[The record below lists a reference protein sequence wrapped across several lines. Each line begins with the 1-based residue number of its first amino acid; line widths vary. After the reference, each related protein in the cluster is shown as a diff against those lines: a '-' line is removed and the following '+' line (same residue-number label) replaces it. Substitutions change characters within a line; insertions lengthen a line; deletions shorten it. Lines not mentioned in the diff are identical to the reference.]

1 MQNMQHQS
9 GIKCT
14 FEQVYLVYKF
24 LETPM
29 NLMLQGMEEK
39 SDAKKY
45 YRSIVKQLHPDK
57 NAHPQAKEA
66 FQKLQKAVEIMGNKK
81 QY

>member
-1 MQNMQHQS
+1 MAALNASELLKLHADS
-9 GIKCT
+9 GLVALTKFTALVKAEARRRGVEVPRAELIKAT
-14 FEQVYLVYKF
+14 V
-24 LETPM
+24 
-29 NLMLQGMEEK
+29 EK

-66 FQKLQKAVEIMGNKK
+66 F
-81 QY
+81 

>member
-1 MQNMQHQS
+1 MAKEYIQMHQS
-9 GIKCT
+9 GLKSS

-29 NLMLQGMEEK
+29 NLVLQGMEEK

-66 FQKLQKAVEIMGNKK
+66 F
-81 QY
+81 

>member
-1 MQNMQHQS
+1 MAKEYIQMHPN
-9 GIKCT
+9 GTKCS

-29 NLMLQGMEEK
+29 NLVLQGMEEK

-66 FQKLQKAVEIMGNKK
+66 F
-81 QY
+81 

>member
-1 MQNMQHQS
+1 MHPN
-9 GIKCT
+9 GTKCS

-29 NLMLQGMEEK
+29 NLVLQGMEEK

-66 FQKLQKAVEIMGNKK
+66 F
-81 QY
+81 